1 MCGRFYVDDEI
12 MQEIE
17 KIAGKI
23 NRETAGT
30 GDVHPSE
37 RALVIKA
44 QKGEVVSQVLQWGY
58 KATGKSGSVIF
69 NARSESVKEKPLF
82 KYDFESR
89 RCMIPVAGFYEWKKT
104 GKEKE
109 KYSFFTEGAPL
120 FLAGIYCKNPEGDRF
135 TILTR
140 QAEGCMEGIHDR
152 MPLILTRE
160 DIEKWL
166 FSRKEAESLLEKHF
180 FQLKR
185 RKSDPE
191 GYVQM
196 SLF

>member
-1 MCGRFYVDDEI
+1 MCGRFYIDDET

-17 KIAGKI
+17 KIARKI
-23 NRETAGT
+23 DRAAAGT
-30 GDVHPSE
+30 RDIHPSE
-37 RALVIKA
+37 PALVITACRKEA
-44 QKGEVVSQVLQWGY
+44 VLQALKWGY
-58 KATGKSGSVIF
+58 AAVSKGGSVIF
-69 NARSESVKEKPLF
+69 NARSESVQDKPLF
-82 KYDFESR
+82 SYDFENR
-89 RCMIPVAGFYEWKKT
+89 RCIIPAAGFYEWKKT

-109 KYSFFTEGAPL
+109 KYSFFAKGKPL
-120 FLAGIYCKNPEGDRF
+120 FLAGIYHKYPEGSSF

-152 MPLILTRE
+152 MPVILTRG

-166 FSRKEAESLLEKHF
+166 FSGADAVRLLDRHF
-180 FQLKR
+180 PELER

-191 GYVQM
+191 EYVQM